1 MKSLFTKNFLMY
13 AAVIVLSFTLLG
25 TLFLYQVGRFSAQEQ
40 ETQMRKTVDACASM
54 TSAYFTSRMN
64 QGWED
69 AFGRTYLVG
78 LQQQAKNGDAVIFV
92 GEANGQLL
100 AVATEDYSQYQEK
113 IMLPMTAVNTL
124 LETGSYEDKST
135 FYDFLNVTCVI
146 RGQLIY
152 GNGERVE
159 GMIFVALPN
168 DNSTTLF
175 FQLSKIFMTMTFLV
189 LLGTLIVTIVI
200 VRSTVKPLKQMARA
214 ARSYSRGDFSVRV
227 PLPKRQD
234 ELYDMTLSFNHMA
247 NAMENIEAN
256 RRTMMASVSHD
267 LRTPMTTI
275 AGFVDGILDG
285 TIKPEQQRQYLEIIS
300 QEVKRLSRMA
310 NSLLSISR
318 LEDGNALQKSTFD
331 LSEMIRRII
340 ISFEKQ
346 LAAKEIEGDLTIPE
360 SLTVVADHDALFQ
373 VVYNL
378 MDNALKFIDQG
389 GTLTVYLEESGGKA
403 RFHIINT
410 GGEIPKEQLP
420 HIFERFYKGDSARTG
435 VKNGSG
441 LGLYIVKTV
450 VNKHGG
456 DVYAKSGDGKT
467 EFCFSLPI
475 GKP

>member
-13 AAVIVLSFTLLG
+13 ATVIVLSFTLLG
-25 TLFLYQVGRFSAQEQ
+25 TMFLYQVGRFSSEEQ
-40 ETQMRKTVDACASM
+40 EKLMNKTVDACASM
-54 TSAYFTSRMN
+54 TSAFFTSRVN
-64 QGWED
+64 QGWD
-69 AFGRTYLVG
+69 DTFGRTYLVG
-78 LQQQAKNGDAVIFV
+78 LQQQAKDCDGVIFV
-92 GEANGQLL
+92 GEPSGRLL
-100 AVATEDYSQYQEK
+100 AVATDDYSQYQDQ
-113 IMLPMTAVNTL
+113 IMLPMAAVNTL
-124 LETGSYEDKST
+124 LETGQYNAQSK

-146 RGQLIY
+146 RGALIY
-152 GNGERVE
+152 DGNGTVE
-159 GMIFVALPN
+159 GMIFVALPT
-168 DNSTTLF
+168 DHSTTLYF
-175 FQLSKIFMTMTFLV
+175 GLSKIFMTMTFLV
-189 LLGTLIVTIVI
+189 LLGTLVVTIII

-247 NAMENIEAN
+247 NAMENIEEN

-275 AGFVDGILDG
+275 GGFVDGILDG
-285 TIKPEQQRQYLEIIS
+285 TIPQNQQRQYLEIIS
-300 QEVKRLSRMA
+300 EEVKRLSRMA

-318 LEDGNALQKSTFD
+318 LEDGNALRKSTFD

-346 LAAKEIEGDLTIPE
+346 LSAKEVEGDLTIPE

-373 VVYNL
+373 VIYNL

-389 GTLTVYLEESGGKA
+389 GTLTVYLEEVGGKA

-410 GGEIPKEQLP
+410 GGEIPPEQLP

-450 VNKHGG
+450 INKHGG

>member
-25 TLFLYQVGRFSAQEQ
+25 SMFLYQVGQFSADEQ
-40 ETQMRKTVDACASM
+40 ASQMEKAMDACSSM
-54 TSAYFTSRMN
+54 TRAFFTSRVD

-69 AFGRTYLVG
+69 NFGRTYLVG
-78 LQQQAKNGDAVIFV
+78 LQQQAKGSDAIIFV
-92 GEANGQLL
+92 GEADGRLL
-100 AVATEDYSQYQEK
+100 AVATKEYCQYQEQIK
-113 IMLPMTAVNTL
+113 LPTAAVNTL
-124 LETGSYEDKST
+124 LETGQYSASSK
-135 FYDFLNVTCVI
+135 FYDFLNVTCTI
-146 RGQLIY
+146 RGELIY
-152 GNGERVE
+152 GSSGSVE
-159 GMIFVALPN
+159 GMLFVAIPN

-175 FQLSKIFMTMTFLV
+175 FRLSRIFMTMTFLV
-189 LLGTLIVTIVI
+189 LLGTLIVTIII
-200 VRSTVKPLKQMARA
+200 VQSTVKPLRQMARA

-227 PLPKRQD
+227 PLPKRED
-234 ELYDMTLSFNHMA
+234 ELYEMTLSFNNMA
-247 NAMENIEAN
+247 NAMENIETN

-275 AGFVDGILDG
+275 GGFVDGILDG
-285 TIKPEQQRQYLEIIS
+285 TIRPEQQRQYLEIIS
-300 QEVKRLSRMA
+300 EEVKRLTRMA

-318 LEDGNALQKSTFD
+318 LEDGNALRKTPFD
-331 LSEMIRRII
+331 FSEMVRRII
-340 ISFEKQ
+340 IGFEKQ
-346 LAAKEIEGDLTIPE
+346 LEAKEIEGDLTIPE

-389 GTLTVYLEESGGKA
+389 GTLTIYLEETGGKA

-410 GGEIPKEQLP
+410 GSEIPADQLP
-420 HIFERFYKGDSARTG
+420 YIFERFYKGDSARTG

-450 VNKHGG
+450 INKHGG
-456 DVYAKSGDGKT
+456 DVYAKSSGGKT

>member
-13 AAVIVLSFTLLG
+13 ASVIVLSFTLLG

-40 ETQMRKTVDACASM
+40 ETRMEKTLDACDSM
-54 TSAYFTSRMN
+54 TSAYFSSRKN
-64 QGWED
+64 QGWD
-69 AFGRTYLVG
+69 STFGRTYLVG
-78 LQQQAKNGDAVIFV
+78 LQQQALGCDGVIFV
-92 GEANGQLL
+92 GEADGQMV
-100 AVATEDYSQYQEK
+100 AVATEDYCQYQEK

-124 LETGSYEDKST
+124 LETGTYTAQSK
-135 FYDFLNVTCVI
+135 FYDYLNVTCVI
-146 RGQLIY
+146 RGRLLY
-152 GNGERVE
+152 NSSGAVE
-159 GMIFVALPN
+159 GMLFVALPT
-168 DNSTTLF
+168 DQSTTLF
-175 FQLSKIFMTMTFLV
+175 FQLSRIFMTMTFLV
-189 LLGTLIVTIVI
+189 LLGTLVVTII
-200 VRSTVKPLKQMARA
+200 IIRSTVKPMKQMARA

-234 ELYDMTLSFNHMA
+234 ELYDMTLSFNQMA
-247 NAMENIEAN
+247 NAMENIEEN
-256 RRTMMASVSHD
+256 RRTMLASVSHD

-275 AGFVDGILDG
+275 GGFVDGILDG

-300 QEVKRLSRMA
+300 EEVKRLSRMA

-340 ISFEKQ
+340 IGFEKQ

-389 GTLTVYLEESGGKA
+389 GTLTIYLEESGGKA

-410 GGEIPKEQLP
+410 GGEIPQDQLP

-450 VNKHGG
+450 INKHGG
-456 DVYAKSGDGKT
+456 DVYAKSGEGKT

-475 GKP
+475 GKS

>member
-25 TLFLYQVGRFSAQEQ
+25 TMFLYQVGRFSSEEQ
-40 ETQMRKTVDACASM
+40 EKLMNKTVDACASM
-54 TSAYFTSRMN
+54 TSAFFASRVN
-64 QGWED
+64 QGWD
-69 AFGRTYLVG
+69 DTFGRTYLVG
-78 LQQQAKNGDAVIFV
+78 LQQQAKDCDGVIFV
-92 GEANGQLL
+92 GEPSGQLL
-100 AVATEDYSQYQEK
+100 AVATDDYSQYQDQ

-124 LETGSYEDKST
+124 LETGKYNAQSK

-146 RGQLIY
+146 RGALIY
-152 GNGERVE
+152 ASNGAVE
-159 GMIFVALPN
+159 GMIFVALPT
-168 DNSTTLF
+168 DHSTTLYF
-175 FQLSKIFMTMTFLV
+175 DLSKIFMTMTFLV
-189 LLGTLIVTIVI
+189 LLGTLVVTIII

-247 NAMENIEAN
+247 NAMENIEEN

-275 AGFVDGILDG
+275 GGFVDGILDG
-285 TIKPEQQRQYLEIIS
+285 TIPQDQQRQYLEIIS
-300 QEVKRLSRMA
+300 EEVKRLSRMA

-318 LEDGNALQKSTFD
+318 LEDGNALRKSTFD

-346 LAAKEIEGDLTIPE
+346 LSAKEIEGDLTIPE

-373 VVYNL
+373 VIYNL

-389 GTLTVYLEESGGKA
+389 GTLTVYLEEVGGKA

-410 GGEIPKEQLP
+410 GSEIPPEQLP

>member
-40 ETQMRKTVDACASM
+40 EAQISKTIDACASM
-54 TSAYFTSRMN
+54 TSAFFTSRTN

-69 AFGRTYLVG
+69 TFGRTYLVG
-78 LQQQAKNGDAVIFV
+78 LQQQAKDGDAVIFV
-92 GEANGQLL
+92 GEANGQLV
-100 AVATEDYSQYQEK
+100 AVATEDYSQYQQA
-113 IMLPMTAVNTL
+113 IMLPTAAVNIL
-124 LETGSYEDKST
+124 LETGSYDAKSK
-135 FYDFLNVTCVI
+135 FYDFLNVNCAI
-146 RGQLIY
+146 RGQLIQNK
-152 GNGERVE
+152 NGVVE
-159 GMIFVALPN
+159 GMIFVAIPT
-168 DNSTTLF
+168 DHSTTLF
-175 FQLSKIFMTMTFLV
+175 FQLSRIFMTMTFLV
-189 LLGTLIVTIVI
+189 LLGTLVVTIVI
-200 VRSTVKPLKQMARA
+200 VRSTVKPLKQMAGA

-247 NAMENIEAN
+247 NAMENIEQN
-256 RRTMMASVSHD
+256 RRTMLASVSHD

-275 AGFVDGILDG
+275 GGFVDGILDG
-285 TIKPEQQRQYLEIIS
+285 TIKPEQQQQYLEIIS
-300 QEVKRLSRMA
+300 EEVKRLSRMA

-346 LAAKEIEGDLTIPE
+346 LEAKEIEGDLTIPE
-360 SLTVVADHDALFQ
+360 SLTVFADHDALFQ
-373 VVYNL
+373 VIYNL
-378 MDNALKFIDQG
+378 MDNALKFIDMG
-389 GTLTVYLEESGGKA
+389 GTLTIYLEESGGNA

-410 GGEIPKEQLP
+410 GGEIPKDQIP
-420 HIFERFYKGDSARTG
+420 YIFERFYKGDAARTG

-467 EFCFSLPI
+467 EFSFTLPT

>member
-25 TLFLYQVGRFSAQEQ
+25 TVFLYQVGRFSAEEQ
-40 ETQMRKTVDACASM
+40 EKLMSKTVDACASM
-54 TSAYFTSRMN
+54 TSAFFTSRNN
-64 QGWED
+64 QGWD
-69 AFGRTYLVG
+69 DTFGRTYLVG
-78 LQQQAKNGDAVIFV
+78 LQQQAKDCDGVIFV
-92 GEANGQLL
+92 GEASGRLL
-100 AVATEDYSQYQEK
+100 AVATEEYSQYQEQ

-124 LETGSYEDKST
+124 LETGAYDAQSK
-135 FYDFLNVTCVI
+135 FYDFLNVPCVI
-146 RGQLIY
+146 RGMLIQ
-152 GNGERVE
+152 GKNGGVE
-159 GMIFVALPN
+159 GMIFVALPT
-168 DNSTTLF
+168 DHSTTLYVR
-175 FQLSKIFMTMTFLV
+175 LSKIFMTMTFLV

-247 NAMENIEAN
+247 NAMENIEEN
-256 RRTMMASVSHD
+256 RRTMLASVSHD

-275 AGFVDGILDG
+275 GGFVDGILDG
-285 TIKPEQQRQYLEIIS
+285 TIKSDQQRQYLEIIS
-300 QEVKRLSRMA
+300 EEVKRLSRMA

-340 ISFEKQ
+340 IGFEKQ
-346 LAAKEIEGDLTIPE
+346 LSAKEVEGDLTIPE

-373 VVYNL
+373 VIYNL

-389 GTLTVYLEESGGKA
+389 GTLTVYLEEAGGKA

-410 GGEIPKEQLP
+410 GGEIPPDQLP

-450 VNKHGG
+450 INKHGG

>member
-40 ETQMRKTVDACASM
+40 EAQMSKTIDACASM
-54 TSAYFTSRMN
+54 TAAFFSSRSN
-64 QGWED
+64 QDWND

-78 LQQQAKNGDAVIFV
+78 LQQQAKDGDAVIFV
-92 GEANGQLL
+92 GESNGQLV

-113 IMLPMTAVNTL
+113 IMLPTAAVTAL
-124 LETGSYEDKST
+124 LEDKSYDAKSK
-135 FYDFLNVTCVI
+135 FYDFLNVTCAI
-146 RGQLIY
+146 RGQLIENK
-152 GNGERVE
+152 NGMVE
-159 GMIFVALPN
+159 GMIFVAIPT
-168 DNSTTLF
+168 DHSTTLF
-175 FQLSKIFMTMTFLV
+175 FQLSRIFMTMTFLV

-200 VRSTVKPLKQMARA
+200 VRSTVKPLKQMAWA

-247 NAMENIEAN
+247 NAMENIEKN
-256 RRTMMASVSHD
+256 RRTMLASVSHD

-275 AGFVDGILDG
+275 GGFVDGILDG
-285 TIKPEQQRQYLEIIS
+285 TIRPEQQQQYLEIIS
-300 QEVKRLSRMA
+300 EEVKRLSRMA

-318 LEDGNALQKSTFD
+318 LEDGNALQKSKFD

-346 LAAKEIEGDLTIPE
+346 LEAKEIEGDLTIPE
-360 SLTVVADHDALFQ
+360 SLAVVADHDALFQ
-373 VVYNL
+373 VIYNL
-378 MDNALKFIDQG
+378 MDNALKFIDVG
-389 GTLTVYLEESGGKA
+389 GTLTIYLEESGGNA

-410 GGEIPKEQLP
+410 GGEIPKDQIP
-420 HIFERFYKGDSARTG
+420 HIFERFYKGDTARTG

-450 VNKHGG
+450 INQHGG
-456 DVYAKSGDGKT
+456 DVFAKSGDGKT
-467 EFCFSLPI
+467 EFSFILPI

>member
-40 ETQMRKTVDACASM
+40 EAQMKKTVDACASM
-54 TSAYFTSRMN
+54 TSAFFTSRKN

-69 AFGRTYLVG
+69 TFGRTYLVG
-78 LQQQAKNGDAVIFV
+78 LQQQAKDSDAIIFV
-92 GEANGQLL
+92 GEVSGQLL
-100 AVATEDYSQYQEK
+100 AVATEDYSQYQEQ

-124 LETGSYEDKST
+124 LETGRYDAKSK
-135 FYDFLNVTCVI
+135 FHDFLNVTCDI

-152 GNGERVE
+152 ASGGTVE

-189 LLGTLIVTIVI
+189 LLGTLIVTIII

-227 PLPKRQD
+227 PLPSRQD

-247 NAMENIEAN
+247 NAMENIEEN
-256 RRTMMASVSHD
+256 RRTMLASVSHD

-275 AGFVDGILDG
+275 GGFVDGILDG
-285 TIKPEQQRQYLEIIS
+285 TIKPEQQKQYLEIIS
-300 QEVKRLSRMA
+300 EEVKRLTRMA

-340 ISFEKQ
+340 IGFEKQ
-346 LAAKEIEGDLTIPE
+346 LAAKEVEGDLTIPE

-373 VVYNL
+373 VIYNL

-389 GTLTVYLEESGGKA
+389 GTLTIYLEEIGGKA
-403 RFHIINT
+403 RFHLINT
-410 GGEIPKEQLP
+410 GGEIPQDQLP

-450 VNKHGG
+450 INKHGG